1 MTALLALAIVAI
13 PIAAG
18 ALCVA
23 ATIRRMRPRRRP
35 A

>member
-1 MTALLALAIVAI
+1 MTGLIAMAIVAI

-18 ALCVA
+18 AMCVA